1 MNLQPHITRTLFQ
14 AALIV
19 AGISLCNLAN
29 AQAYVA
35 FEGRVILQD
44 NDLHPVH
51 MTLTDGTET
60 MDVELGRTGNYKFFV
75 PVDEKVTLNITSP
88 GYMTKQVLLDTHN
101 APSTDGVF
109 ARTEKVGCDMELERQ
124 PEGQLLSYAG
134 PVGAVAF
141 VDCES
146 RPTLVIMNMPQEK
159 IALDTQA
166 SAMQ

>member
-19 AGISLCNLAN
+19 AGISLCTLAS

-44 NDLHPVH
+44 NDLHPVY
-51 MTLTDGTET
+51 MTVTDGTET
-60 MDVELGRTGNYKFFV
+60 MDVDLGRTGNYKFFV

-88 GYMTKQVLLDTHN
+88 GYLTKQVILDTHN
-101 APSTDGVF
+101 APSTEGLF
-109 ARTEKVGCDMELERQ
+109 ARTEKVGFDMELERQ

-141 VDCES
+141 VDCDG
-146 RPTLVIMNMPQEK
+146 RLTTVIMNMPQEK
-159 IALDTQA
+159 IAVDTQA
-166 SAMQ
+166 SAMR

>member
-19 AGISLCNLAN
+19 AGISLCDLAN

-51 MTLTDGTET
+51 MSVTDGTET

-88 GYMTKQVLLDTHN
+88 GYITKQVLLDTHN
-101 APSTDGVF
+101 APSTDGFF
-109 ARTEKVGCDMELERQ
+109 ARTEKVGFDLELERQ

-134 PVGAVAF
+134 LVGSISF
-141 VDCES
+141 VEIEGNVTKMIM
-146 RPTLVIMNMPQEK
+146 TLPQAK

-166 SAMQ
+166 SAMR